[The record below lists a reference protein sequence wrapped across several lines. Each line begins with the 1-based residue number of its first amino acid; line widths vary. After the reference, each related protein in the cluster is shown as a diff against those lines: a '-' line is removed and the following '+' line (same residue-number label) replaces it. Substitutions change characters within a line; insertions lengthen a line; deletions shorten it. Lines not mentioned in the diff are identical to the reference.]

1 MQAACSQSG
10 HDAIQWI
17 SPAIALLAVIFG
29 PVITWKL
36 TSRQISES
44 RAIEDRRRAD
54 SRLDDEQRRHD
65 ERQFANKQIV
75 APMRQA
81 WINKLR
87 ENIATLLQA
96 AFQVAYGPGPSPDV
110 PNFVRVVETMAQIE
124 LSLNLNEEDHRALLD
139 LLSKLVTK
147 CVDNPG
153 SPNPSHWV
161 AFWQEQRAIRKAA
174 AAVLK
179 REWDRVKT
187 DDAN

>member
-1 MQAACSQSG
+1 
-10 HDAIQWI
+10 
-17 SPAIALLAVIFG
+17 LK
-29 PVITWKL
+29 T
-36 TSRQISES
+36 E
-44 RAIEDRRRAD
+44 
-54 SRLDDEQRRHD
+54 DEQIPD
-65 ERQFANKQIV
+65 LMMNKEGTTKGNSRISKSWHQCD
-75 APMRQA
+75 
-81 WINKLR
+81 
-87 ENIATLLQA
+87 NIATLLQA